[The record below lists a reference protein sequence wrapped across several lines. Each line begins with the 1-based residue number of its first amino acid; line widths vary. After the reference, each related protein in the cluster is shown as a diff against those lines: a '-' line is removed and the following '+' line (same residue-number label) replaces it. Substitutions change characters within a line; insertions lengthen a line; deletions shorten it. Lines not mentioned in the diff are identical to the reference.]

1 MTRDGEIPAIF
12 NPKRVRTPSVVVTGD
27 SSSNGPYN
35 NNNTSGGGGGGGPT
49 TVVGN
54 NGTTGGG
61 GAGGGGGGG
70 GIASSSSVGGIGC
83 GFSNVLTSSNPQ
95 ITHQDSIS
103 SSQQDPNEV
112 ITIQADTPTGTHGSQ
127 HNFGI
132 GGVVGGVGGGDSSD
146 TQTATHLAIDHPPNG
161 QTVEDGEVRFRK
173 LKACQESCC
182 SELAKKMYFGVCVT
196 ILVTASWVGA
206 THCIKYMYL
215 YRAPYDD
222 ELDDDLDTSSSR
234 AELST
239 ELEDILAISDSS
251 LHHVEDAT
259 EMFNIPPRQP
269 VYFSAPFFAAWFF
282 TNFSLLFFPIY
293 ILGLISARK
302 CDKLSEILADVLR
315 GFRERGFTIGR
326 FLNRCLSFC
335 ILWLVT
341 TYLYTLSLHVLFA
354 TDALALFATNVACVY
369 LLSWVILHE
378 QFVGVRIVA
387 VILCDTGIALLAYMD
402 GITESRTLGGV
413 VLATL
418 AAAGYA
424 VFRVMFRKVMGDP
437 PVGQIAFTFTA
448 LGLLNALLLWPVVLA
463 LYLTGAE
470 NLSSE
475 SIPWNILL
483 AASVLLL
490 VFHVLMQFS
499 AAVTYNMF
507 VTLGLITAVPVS
519 GALDVILYS
528 ATFAG
533 MKLAGVI
540 LIAIGFF
547 LVMFPEN
554 WPDYITRLL
563 RKSVRAILRYQC
575 CCELAEIRYAH
586 SKHHNAGS
594 QCEMGSRPSERY
606 FNRSAS
612 HHYRLSDGI
621 HKVPSSFTL
630 WPCEM
635 TDLSPTTTGFL
646 HGGNTNANA
655 HHQHPPHH
663 HSQHHLQQL
672 FQQRHHSHHQSQQ
685 HQQQN
690 LQRQHSHT
698 SLTMIHRQSSSHSV
712 HGHGSRRGSGGI
724 RAPPSGTGRLF
735 SYFGNEHEHEH
746 ERKKS
751 ETSFFNLGFRRKSTV
766 VYYAP
771 TE

>member
-35 NNNTSGGGGGGGPT
+35 NNNSGG
-49 TVVGN
+49 V
-54 NGTTGGG
+54 GG
-61 GAGGGGGGG
+61 GASGS
-70 GIASSSSVGGIGC
+70 GITAVSSC
-83 GFSNVLTSSNPQ
+83 GFSNVLNSSNPQ

-127 HNFGI
+127 LNFG
-132 GGVVGGVGGGDSSD
+132 GESND
-146 TQTATHLAIDHPPNG
+146 TQTGQLAIDQQANG
-161 QTVEDGEVRFRK
+161 QPGEDAEVRFRK
-173 LKACQESCC
+173 LKACKESCC

-269 VYFSAPFFAAWFF
+269 VYFNAPFFAAWFF

-302 CDKLSEILADVLR
+302 CDKLSEILADVIR

-437 PVGQIAFTFTA
+437 PVAQIAFTFTA

-470 NLSSE
+470 NLTSE
-475 SIPWNILL
+475 SIPWNMLL
-483 AASVLLL
+483 VASVLLL

-586 SKHHNAGS
+586 S
-594 QCEMGSRPSERY
+594 MGSRPSERY

-635 TDLSPTTTGFL
+635 TDLSPTTAGFL
-646 HGGNTNANA
+646 HGSTNA
-655 HHQHPPHH
+655 HHHQQLLQQ
-663 HSQHHLQQL
+663 QHH
-672 FQQRHHSHHQSQQ
+672 RH
-685 HQQQN
+685 HQQQQQHN

-712 HGHGSRRGSGGI
+712 HGSRRGSGGI
-724 RAPPSGTGRLF
+724 RAPPTGTGRLF

-746 ERKKS
+746 DRKKS

>member
-27 SSSNGPYN
+27 SPSNGLYN
-35 NNNTSGGGGGGGPT
+35 NNNSGG
-49 TVVGN
+49 VVG
-54 NGTTGGG
+54 G
-61 GAGGGGGGG
+61 
-70 GIASSSSVGGIGC
+70 ASSSSINAVAGC
-83 GFSNVLTSSNPQ
+83 GFSNVLNSSNPQ
-95 ITHQDSIS
+95 ITHQDSIT

-112 ITIQADTPTGTHGSQ
+112 ITIQADTPTGTHGTQ
-127 HNFGI
+127 HHF
-132 GGVVGGVGGGDSSD
+132 GGDSSEA
-146 TQTATHLAIDHPPNG
+146 QTGQLAIDQQPNG
-161 QTVEDGEVRFRK
+161 QAGEDAEVRFRK
-173 LKACQESCC
+173 LKACKESCC

-215 YRAPYDD
+215 YRAPYED
-222 ELDDDLDTSSSR
+222 ELEDDLDTSSSR
-234 AELST
+234 AELSS

-269 VYFSAPFFAAWFF
+269 IYFNAPFFAAWFF

-302 CDKLSEILADVLR
+302 CDKLSEILAEVLR

-437 PVGQIAFTFTA
+437 PVAQIAFTFTA

-470 NLSSE
+470 NLASE

-483 AASVLLL
+483 VASVLLL

-586 SKHHNAGS
+586 S
-594 QCEMGSRPSERY
+594 MGSRPSERY

-635 TDLSPTTTGFL
+635 TDLSPTSAGFL
-646 HGGNTNANA
+646 HGSTNA
-655 HHQHPPHH
+655 HHHQQLVHQQHH
-663 HSQHHLQQL
+663 H
-672 FQQRHHSHHQSQQ
+672 RHHQ

-712 HGHGSRRGSGGI
+712 HGSRRGSGGT
-724 RAPPSGTGRLF
+724 RAPPTGTGRLF

-746 ERKKS
+746 DRKKS

-771 TE
+771 TD

>member
-35 NNNTSGGGGGGGPT
+35 NNNTSGGGGGPT

-61 GAGGGGGGG
+61 GAGGGGGGGGGG

-132 GGVVGGVGGGDSSD
+132 GGVGGGVGGGDSSD

-161 QTVEDGEVRFRK
+161 QAGEDGEVRFRK

-475 SIPWNILL
+475 SIPWNVLL

-586 SKHHNAGS
+586 SIDQMLSIIMLGHNARWGR
-594 QCEMGSRPSERY
+594 GP
-606 FNRSAS
+606 RSGTS
-612 HHYRLSDGI
+612 
-621 HKVPSSFTL
+621 
-630 WPCEM
+630 
-635 TDLSPTTTGFL
+635 TG
-646 HGGNTNANA
+646 
-655 HHQHPPHH
+655 QHPTIIDYRTGYIR
-663 HSQHHLQQL
+663 SHL
-672 FQQRHHSHHQSQQ
+672 RS
-685 HQQQN
+685 
-690 LQRQHSHT
+690 
-698 SLTMIHRQSSSHSV
+698 
-712 HGHGSRRGSGGI
+712 
-724 RAPPSGTGRLF
+724 PSGRV
-735 SYFGNEHEHEH
+735 
-746 ERKKS
+746 R
-751 ETSFFNLGFRRKSTV
+751 
-766 VYYAP
+766 
-771 TE
+771 

>member
-27 SSSNGPYN
+27 SSTNGPYN
-35 NNNTSGGGGGGGPT
+35 SNNSGGGGGAGASSSSAIAPGSSAQ
-49 TVVGN
+49 
-54 NGTTGGG
+54 NGSGGG
-61 GAGGGGGGG
+61 GAAG
-70 GIASSSSVGGIGC
+70 SC

-112 ITIQADTPTGTHGSQ
+112 IIIPADTPTSAPGS
-127 HNFGI
+127 HNTGHHF
-132 GGVVGGVGGGDSSD
+132 GGGDSSD
-146 TQTATHLAIDHPPNG
+146 TQTEQQQANG
-161 QTVEDGEVRFRK
+161 HGEEPELRFRK
-173 LKACQESCC
+173 LQACKESCC
-182 SELAKKMYFGVCVT
+182 SELARKMYFGVCVT
-196 ILVTASWVGA
+196 ILMTASWVGA
-206 THCIKYMYL
+206 THCIKYMYK

-222 ELDDDLDTSSSR
+222 LLNDDQDTSSSR
-234 AELST
+234 ADLST

-293 ILGLISARK
+293 ILGLVSTRK
-302 CDKLSEILADVLR
+302 CEKLSDILGDVVR
-315 GFRERGFTIGR
+315 GFRERGFTVGR
-326 FLNRCLSFC
+326 FLNRCLCFC

-341 TYLYTLSLHVLFA
+341 TYLYTLSLHVLYA

-387 VILCDTGIALLAYMD
+387 IILCDTGIALLAYMD
-402 GITESRTLGGV
+402 GITESRTLSGV

-418 AAAGYA
+418 AGAGYA

-437 PVGQIAFTFTA
+437 PVSQIAFIFTA
-448 LGLLNALLLWPVVLA
+448 LGFLNALLLWPVVLG
-463 LYLTGAE
+463 LYLTGTE
-470 NLSSE
+470 SLTSE
-475 SIPWNILL
+475 SIPWNLL
-483 AASVLLL
+483 FAASLLLL

-528 ATFAG
+528 ANFAG

-540 LIAIGFF
+540 LIGIGFF
-547 LVMFPEN
+547 LVMFPAN

-586 SKHHNAGS
+586 S
-594 QCEMGSRPSERY
+594 MGSRPSERY

-646 HGGNTNANA
+646 HGHGGANA
-655 HHQHPPHH
+655 QHHQQLLHQHQHQQHH
-663 HSQHHLQQL
+663 HHQQHHPNQTHQQHLQQQ
-672 FQQRHHSHHQSQQ
+672 FHHRQ
-685 HQQQN
+685 HSLHTQH

-698 SLTMIHRQSSSHSV
+698 SLTKIHRQSSSHSV
-712 HGHGSRRGSGGI
+712 HGGGGGGG
-724 RAPPSGTGRLF
+724 RSSSEHHRTTQGATGRLF
-735 SYFGNEHEHEH
+735 SYFGNEQEH

-771 TE
+771 AD

>member
-27 SSSNGPYN
+27 SPSNGLYN
-35 NNNTSGGGGGGGPT
+35 NNNSGG
-49 TVVGN
+49 VVG
-54 NGTTGGG
+54 G
-61 GAGGGGGGG
+61 
-70 GIASSSSVGGIGC
+70 ASSSSISAVAGC
-83 GFSNVLTSSNPQ
+83 GFSNVLNSSNPQ
-95 ITHQDSIS
+95 ITHQDSIT

-127 HNFGI
+127 HHF
-132 GGVVGGVGGGDSSD
+132 GGDSGE
-146 TQTATHLAIDHPPNG
+146 TQTGQLGIDQQPNG
-161 QTVEDGEVRFRK
+161 VTGDADAEVRFRK
-173 LKACQESCC
+173 LKACKESCC

-215 YRAPYDD
+215 YRAPYED
-222 ELDDDLDTSSSR
+222 ELEDDLDTSSSR
-234 AELST
+234 AELSS

-269 VYFSAPFFAAWFF
+269 IYFNAPFFAAWFF

-302 CDKLSEILADVLR
+302 CDKLSEILAEVLR

-437 PVGQIAFTFTA
+437 PVAQIAFTFTA

-470 NLSSE
+470 NLASE

-483 AASVLLL
+483 VASVLLL

-563 RKSVRAILRYQC
+563 RSIIMLGHNASGRPALCKRDAAVTGPST
-575 CCELAEIRYAH
+575 RYAQRH
-586 SKHHNAGS
+586 IT
-594 QCEMGSRPSERY
+594 
-606 FNRSAS
+606 RSFS
-612 HHYRLSDGI
+612 HHIS
-621 HKVPSSFTL
+621 
-630 WPCEM
+630 
-635 TDLSPTTTGFL
+635 
-646 HGGNTNANA
+646 
-655 HHQHPPHH
+655 
-663 HSQHHLQQL
+663 
-672 FQQRHHSHHQSQQ
+672 
-685 HQQQN
+685 
-690 LQRQHSHT
+690 
-698 SLTMIHRQSSSHSV
+698 
-712 HGHGSRRGSGGI
+712 
-724 RAPPSGTGRLF
+724 
-735 SYFGNEHEHEH
+735 
-746 ERKKS
+746 
-751 ETSFFNLGFRRKSTV
+751 
-766 VYYAP
+766 
-771 TE
+771 

>member
-27 SSSNGPYN
+27 SPSNGLYN
-35 NNNTSGGGGGGGPT
+35 NNNSGG
-49 TVVGN
+49 VVG
-54 NGTTGGG
+54 G
-61 GAGGGGGGG
+61 
-70 GIASSSSVGGIGC
+70 ASSSSISAVAGC
-83 GFSNVLTSSNPQ
+83 GFSNVLNSSNPQ
-95 ITHQDSIS
+95 ITHQDSIT

-127 HNFGI
+127 HHF
-132 GGVVGGVGGGDSSD
+132 GGDSGE
-146 TQTATHLAIDHPPNG
+146 TQTGQLGIDQQPNG
-161 QTVEDGEVRFRK
+161 VTGDADAEVRFRK
-173 LKACQESCC
+173 LKACKESCC

-215 YRAPYDD
+215 YRAPYED
-222 ELDDDLDTSSSR
+222 ELEDDLDTSSSR
-234 AELST
+234 AELSS

-269 VYFSAPFFAAWFF
+269 IYFNAPFFAAWFF

-302 CDKLSEILADVLR
+302 CDKLSEILAEVLR

-437 PVGQIAFTFTA
+437 PVAQIAFTFTA

-470 NLSSE
+470 NLASE

-483 AASVLLL
+483 VASVLLL

-586 SKHHNAGS
+586 S
-594 QCEMGSRPSERY
+594 MGSRPSERY

-635 TDLSPTTTGFL
+635 TDLSPTSAGFL
-646 HGGNTNANA
+646 HGSTNAHYHQQLVHQQHHHRHH
-655 HHQHPPHH
+655 HHQ
-663 HSQHHLQQL
+663 QQ
-672 FQQRHHSHHQSQQ
+672 Q
-685 HQQQN
+685 QQQN

-712 HGHGSRRGSGGI
+712 HGSRRGSGGM
-724 RAPPSGTGRLF
+724 RAPPTGTGRLF

-746 ERKKS
+746 DRKKS

>member
-27 SSSNGPYN
+27 SSTNGPYN
-35 NNNTSGGGGGGGPT
+35 NSNAGGPGASSSPAGVGAPATSAQNGSGGGSGA
-49 TVVGN
+49 
-54 NGTTGGG
+54 TG
-61 GAGGGGGGG
+61 
-70 GIASSSSVGGIGC
+70 SC

-112 ITIQADTPTGTHGSQ
+112 IIIPADTPTSAPGSHNAGIHFGGT
-127 HNFGI
+127 
-132 GGVVGGVGGGDSSD
+132 DSSD
-146 TQTATHLAIDHPPNG
+146 TQMEQQQANG
-161 QTVEDGEVRFRK
+161 HGEDPELRFRK
-173 LKACQESCC
+173 LQACKESCC
-182 SELAKKMYFGVCVT
+182 SELARKMYFGVCVT
-196 ILVTASWVGA
+196 ILMTASWVGA
-206 THCIKYMYL
+206 THCIKYMYK

-222 ELDDDLDTSSSR
+222 LLNDDQDTSSSR
-234 AELST
+234 ADLST

-293 ILGLISARK
+293 ILGLVSTRK
-302 CDKLSEILADVLR
+302 CEKLSDILGDVLR
-315 GFRERGFTIGR
+315 GFRERGFTVGR
-326 FLNRCLSFC
+326 FLNRCLCFC

-341 TYLYTLSLHVLFA
+341 TYLYTLSLHVLYA

-387 VILCDTGIALLAYMD
+387 IILCDTGIALLAYMD
-402 GITESRTLGGV
+402 GITESRTLSGV

-418 AAAGYA
+418 AGAGYA

-437 PVGQIAFTFTA
+437 PVSQIAFIFTA
-448 LGLLNALLLWPVVLA
+448 LGFLNALLLWPVVLG
-463 LYLTGAE
+463 LYLTGTE
-470 NLSSE
+470 SLSSE
-475 SIPWNILL
+475 SIPWNLL
-483 AASVLLL
+483 FAASLLLL

-528 ATFAG
+528 ANFAG

-540 LIAIGFF
+540 LIGIGFF
-547 LVMFPEN
+547 LVMFPAN

-586 SKHHNAGS
+586 S
-594 QCEMGSRPSERY
+594 MGSRPSERY

-646 HGGNTNANA
+646 HGHGGANA
-655 HHQHPPHH
+655 QHHQQLLHHQHQQ
-663 HSQHHLQQL
+663 QHHQ
-672 FQQRHHSHHQSQQ
+672 QQ
-685 HQQQN
+685 HQQHPHPQTHQQHLQQQYHHRQHSLHQQH

-698 SLTMIHRQSSSHSV
+698 SLTKIHRQSSSHSV
-712 HGHGSRRGSGGI
+712 HGGAAG
-724 RAPPSGTGRLF
+724 RAVTAAVTTTGATGRLF
-735 SYFGNEHEHEH
+735 SYFGNEQDH

-771 TE
+771 SD

>member
-27 SSSNGPYN
+27 SSTNGPYN
-35 NNNTSGGGGGGGPT
+35 NNNSGGGGGG
-49 TVVGN
+49 
-54 NGTTGGG
+54 
-61 GAGGGGGGG
+61 AG
-70 GIASSSSVGGIGC
+70 ASSSSCTAVVVAPGSTAPNGSGTGATGSC

-112 ITIQADTPTGTHGSQ
+112 IIIPADTPTSAPGS
-127 HNFGI
+127 HNAGHHF
-132 GGVVGGVGGGDSSD
+132 GGDSSD
-146 TQTATHLAIDHPPNG
+146 TQTEQQQANG
-161 QTVEDGEVRFRK
+161 HGEEPELRFRK
-173 LKACQESCC
+173 LQACKESCC
-182 SELAKKMYFGVCVT
+182 SELARKMYFGVCVT
-196 ILVTASWVGA
+196 ILMTASWVGA
-206 THCIKYMYL
+206 THCIKYMYK

-222 ELDDDLDTSSSR
+222 VLNDDQDTSSSR

-293 ILGLISARK
+293 ILGLVSTRK
-302 CDKLSEILADVLR
+302 CEKFSDILGDVLR
-315 GFRERGFTIGR
+315 GFRERGFTVGR
-326 FLNRCLSFC
+326 FLNRCLCFC

-341 TYLYTLSLHVLFA
+341 TYLYTLSLHVLYA

-387 VILCDTGIALLAYMD
+387 IILCDTGIALLAYMD
-402 GITESRTLGGV
+402 GITESRTLSGV

-418 AAAGYA
+418 AGAGYA

-437 PVGQIAFTFTA
+437 PVSQIAFIFTA
-448 LGLLNALLLWPVVLA
+448 LGFLNALLLWPVVLG
-463 LYLTGAE
+463 LYLTGTE
-470 NLSSE
+470 SLTSE
-475 SIPWNILL
+475 SIPWNLL
-483 AASVLLL
+483 FAASLLLL

-528 ATFAG
+528 ANFAG

-540 LIAIGFF
+540 LIGIGFF

-646 HGGNTNANA
+646 HGHGSANA
-655 HHQHPPHH
+655 QHHQQLLHH
-663 HSQHHLQQL
+663 QQQQHLQQQ
-672 FQQRHHSHHQSQQ
+672 FHHRQHSLHQQ
-685 HQQQN
+685 H

-698 SLTMIHRQSSSHSV
+698 SLTKIHRQSSSHSV
-712 HGHGSRRGSGGI
+712 HGGAGRAVAAGGT
-724 RAPPSGTGRLF
+724 TGRLF

-771 TE
+771 TD

>member
-27 SSSNGPYN
+27 SSTNGPYSN
-35 NNNTSGGGGGGGPT
+35 NST
-49 TVVGN
+49 
-54 NGTTGGG
+54 G
-61 GAGGGGGGG
+61 GAG
-70 GIASSSSVGGIGC
+70 ASSSTAVAPGSSAQNGSGSGSGAAGSC

-112 ITIQADTPTGTHGSQ
+112 IIIPADTPTSAPGS
-127 HNFGI
+127 HNAAHHF
-132 GGVVGGVGGGDSSD
+132 GGGDSSD
-146 TQTATHLAIDHPPNG
+146 TQTEQQQANG
-161 QTVEDGEVRFRK
+161 HGEESELRFRK
-173 LKACQESCC
+173 LQACKESCC
-182 SELAKKMYFGVCVT
+182 SELARKMYFGVCVT
-196 ILVTASWVGA
+196 ILMTASWVGA
-206 THCIKYMYL
+206 THCIKYMYK

-222 ELDDDLDTSSSR
+222 LLNDDQDTSSSR
-234 AELST
+234 ADLST

-282 TNFSLLFFPIY
+282 TNFSLLFFHIY
-293 ILGLISARK
+293 LLGLVSTRKCEKLSDILG
-302 CDKLSEILADVLR
+302 DVLR
-315 GFRERGFTIGR
+315 GFRERGFTVGR
-326 FLNRCLSFC
+326 FLNRCLCFC

-341 TYLYTLSLHVLFA
+341 TYLYTLSLHVLYA

-387 VILCDTGIALLAYMD
+387 IILCDTGIALLAYMD
-402 GITESRTLGGV
+402 GITESRTLSGV

-418 AAAGYA
+418 AGAGYA

-437 PVGQIAFTFTA
+437 PVSQIAFIFTA
-448 LGLLNALLLWPVVLA
+448 LGFLNALLLWPVVLG
-463 LYLTGAE
+463 LYLTGTE
-470 NLSSE
+470 SLTSE
-475 SIPWNILL
+475 SIPWNLL
-483 AASVLLL
+483 FAASLLLL

-528 ATFAG
+528 ANFAG

-540 LIAIGFF
+540 LIGIGFF
-547 LVMFPEN
+547 LVMFPAN

-586 SKHHNAGS
+586 S
-594 QCEMGSRPSERY
+594 MGSRPSERY

-635 TDLSPTTTGFL
+635 TDLSPTTSGFL
-646 HGGNTNANA
+646 HGHGGANA
-655 HHQHPPHH
+655 QHHQ
-663 HSQHHLQQL
+663 QL
-672 FQQRHHSHHQSQQ
+672 LHHQQQQ
-685 HQQQN
+685 HQQTHQQHLQQQYHHRQHSLHQQH

-698 SLTMIHRQSSSHSV
+698 SLTKIHRQSSSHSV
-712 HGHGSRRGSGGI
+712 HGGGG
-724 RAPPSGTGRLF
+724 RAEHHRTTTGATGRLF
-735 SYFGNEHEHEH
+735 SYFGNEQEH

-771 TE
+771 AD

>member
-27 SSSNGPYN
+27 SSSNGPFN
-35 NNNTSGGGGGGGPT
+35 NNNSG
-49 TVVGN
+49 
-54 NGTTGGG
+54 GGG

-70 GIASSSSVGGIGC
+70 GGVGVNGNGAGVIPSSSSVGGVAIGVGSC

-127 HNFGI
+127 HNFG
-132 GGVVGGVGGGDSSD
+132 GDSSD
-146 TQTATHLAIDHPPNG
+146 PQSGQLAIDHPANG
-161 QTVEDGEVRFRK
+161 HVEEGEVRFRK

-206 THCIKYMYL
+206 THCIRYMYL

-470 NLSSE
+470 NLTSE

-563 RKSVRAILRYQC
+563 RSIIMLG
-575 CCELAEIRYAH
+575 
-586 SKHHNAGS
+586 HNA
-594 QCEMGSRPSERY
+594 R
-606 FNRSAS
+606 
-612 HHYRLSDGI
+612 
-621 HKVPSSFTL
+621 
-630 WPCEM
+630 
-635 TDLSPTTTGFL
+635 
-646 HGGNTNANA
+646 
-655 HHQHPPHH
+655 
-663 HSQHHLQQL
+663 
-672 FQQRHHSHHQSQQ
+672 
-685 HQQQN
+685 
-690 LQRQHSHT
+690 
-698 SLTMIHRQSSSHSV
+698 
-712 HGHGSRRGSGGI
+712 
-724 RAPPSGTGRLF
+724 
-735 SYFGNEHEHEH
+735 
-746 ERKKS
+746 
-751 ETSFFNLGFRRKSTV
+751 
-766 VYYAP
+766 
-771 TE
+771 

>member
-27 SSSNGPYN
+27 SSTNGPYSTN
-35 NNNTSGGGGGGGPT
+35 QTGGGGGGGPGACSST
-49 TVVGN
+49 SAVAPGVQSAQ
-54 NGTTGGG
+54 NGSGTGGTG
-61 GAGGGGGGG
+61 
-70 GIASSSSVGGIGC
+70 SC

-112 ITIQADTPTGTHGSQ
+112 IIIPADTPTSAPGS
-127 HNFGI
+127 HSAGHHFG
-132 GGVVGGVGGGDSSD
+132 GGGGGGGGGDSSD
-146 TQTATHLAIDHPPNG
+146 TQTEQQQANG
-161 QTVEDGEVRFRK
+161 HGEEPELRFRK
-173 LKACQESCC
+173 LQACKESCC
-182 SELAKKMYFGVCVT
+182 SELARKMYFGVCVT
-196 ILVTASWVGA
+196 ILMTASWVGA
-206 THCIKYMYL
+206 THCIKYMYK

-222 ELDDDLDTSSSR
+222 LLNDDQDTSSSR
-234 AELST
+234 ADLST

-293 ILGLISARK
+293 LLGLVSTRKCEKLSDILG
-302 CDKLSEILADVLR
+302 DVLR
-315 GFRERGFTIGR
+315 GFRERGFTVGR
-326 FLNRCLSFC
+326 FLNRCLCFC

-341 TYLYTLSLHVLFA
+341 TYLYTLSLHVLYA

-387 VILCDTGIALLAYMD
+387 IILCDTGIALLAYMD
-402 GITESRTLGGV
+402 GITESRTLSGV

-418 AAAGYA
+418 AGAGYA

-437 PVGQIAFTFTA
+437 PVSQIAFIFTA
-448 LGLLNALLLWPVVLA
+448 LGFLNALLLWPVVLG
-463 LYLTGAE
+463 LYLTGTE
-470 NLSSE
+470 SLTSE
-475 SIPWNILL
+475 SIPWNLL
-483 AASVLLL
+483 FAASLLLL

-528 ATFAG
+528 ANFAG

-540 LIAIGFF
+540 LIGIGFF
-547 LVMFPEN
+547 LVMFPAN

-646 HGGNTNANA
+646 HGHGGANA
-655 HHQHPPHH
+655 QHHQQLLHH
-663 HSQHHLQQL
+663 QQQHQHQQTHQQHLQQ
-672 FQQRHHSHHQSQQ
+672 QYHHRQHSLHQQ
-685 HQQQN
+685 H

-698 SLTMIHRQSSSHSV
+698 SLTKIHRQSSSHSV
-712 HGHGSRRGSGGI
+712 HGGGGAGAG
-724 RAPPSGTGRLF
+724 RPEHHRSHTGATGRLF
-735 SYFGNEHEHEH
+735 SYFGNEQEH

-771 TE
+771 SD

>member
-27 SSSNGPYN
+27 SSTNGPYN
-35 NNNTSGGGGGGGPT
+35 NNNS
-49 TVVGN
+49 
-54 NGTTGGG
+54 GGG
-61 GAGGGGGGG
+61 GAG
-70 GIASSSSVGGIGC
+70 ASSSSSTAVVVAPGSTAPNGSGTGATGSC

-112 ITIQADTPTGTHGSQ
+112 IIIPADTPTSAPGS
-127 HNFGI
+127 HNAAHHF
-132 GGVVGGVGGGDSSD
+132 GGGDSSD
-146 TQTATHLAIDHPPNG
+146 TQTEQHQANG
-161 QTVEDGEVRFRK
+161 HGEEPELRFRK
-173 LKACQESCC
+173 LQACKESCC
-182 SELAKKMYFGVCVT
+182 SELARKMYFGVCVT
-196 ILVTASWVGA
+196 ILMTASWVGA
-206 THCIKYMYL
+206 THCIKYMYK

-222 ELDDDLDTSSSR
+222 VLNDDQDTSSSR

-293 ILGLISARK
+293 ILGLVSTRK
-302 CDKLSEILADVLR
+302 CEKLSDILGDVVR
-315 GFRERGFTIGR
+315 GFRERGFTVGR
-326 FLNRCLSFC
+326 FLNRCLCFC

-341 TYLYTLSLHVLFA
+341 TYLYTLSLHVLYA

-387 VILCDTGIALLAYMD
+387 IILCDTGIALLAYMD
-402 GITESRTLGGV
+402 GITESRTLSGV

-418 AAAGYA
+418 AGAGYA

-437 PVGQIAFTFTA
+437 PVSQIAFIFTA
-448 LGLLNALLLWPVVLA
+448 LGFLNALLLWPVVLG
-463 LYLTGAE
+463 LYLTGTE
-470 NLSSE
+470 SLTSE
-475 SIPWNILL
+475 SIPWNLL
-483 AASVLLL
+483 FAASLLLL

-528 ATFAG
+528 ANFAG

-540 LIAIGFF
+540 LIGIGFF

-646 HGGNTNANA
+646 HGHGSANA
-655 HHQHPPHH
+655 QHHQQLLHH
-663 HSQHHLQQL
+663 QQQQHLQQQ
-672 FQQRHHSHHQSQQ
+672 FHHRQHSLHQQ
-685 HQQQN
+685 H

-698 SLTMIHRQSSSHSV
+698 SLTKIHRQSSSHSV
-712 HGHGSRRGSGGI
+712 HGGAGRAVAAGGT
-724 RAPPSGTGRLF
+724 TGRLF

-771 TE
+771 TD

>member
-27 SSSNGPYN
+27 SSTNGPYSN
-35 NNNTSGGGGGGGPT
+35 NST
-49 TVVGN
+49 
-54 NGTTGGG
+54 G
-61 GAGGGGGGG
+61 GAG
-70 GIASSSSVGGIGC
+70 ASSSSAVALGSSAQNGSGAAGSC

-112 ITIQADTPTGTHGSQ
+112 VIIPADTPTSAPGS
-127 HNFGI
+127 HNAAHHF
-132 GGVVGGVGGGDSSD
+132 GGGDSSD
-146 TQTATHLAIDHPPNG
+146 TQTEQHQANG
-161 QTVEDGEVRFRK
+161 HGEESELRFRK
-173 LKACQESCC
+173 LQACKESCC
-182 SELAKKMYFGVCVT
+182 SELARKMYFGVCVT
-196 ILVTASWVGA
+196 ILMTASWVGA
-206 THCIKYMYL
+206 THCIKYMYK

-222 ELDDDLDTSSSR
+222 LLNDDQDTSSSR
-234 AELST
+234 ADLST

-293 ILGLISARK
+293 LLGLVSTRKCEKLSDILG
-302 CDKLSEILADVLR
+302 DVLR
-315 GFRERGFTIGR
+315 GFRERGFTVGR
-326 FLNRCLSFC
+326 FLNRCLCFC

-341 TYLYTLSLHVLFA
+341 TYLYTLSLHVLYA

-387 VILCDTGIALLAYMD
+387 IILCDTGIALLAYMD
-402 GITESRTLGGV
+402 GITESRTLSGV

-418 AAAGYA
+418 AGAGYA

-437 PVGQIAFTFTA
+437 PVSQIAFIFTA
-448 LGLLNALLLWPVVLA
+448 LGFLNALLLWPVVLG
-463 LYLTGAE
+463 LYLTGTE
-470 NLSSE
+470 SLTSE
-475 SIPWNILL
+475 SIPWNLL
-483 AASVLLL
+483 FAASLLLL

-528 ATFAG
+528 ANFAG

-540 LIAIGFF
+540 LIGIGFF
-547 LVMFPEN
+547 LVMFPAN

-586 SKHHNAGS
+586 S
-594 QCEMGSRPSERY
+594 MGSRPSERY

-635 TDLSPTTTGFL
+635 TDLSPTTSGFL
-646 HGGNTNANA
+646 HGHGGANA
-655 HHQHPPHH
+655 QHHQ
-663 HSQHHLQQL
+663 QL
-672 FQQRHHSHHQSQQ
+672 LHHQQQQ
-685 HQQQN
+685 HQQTHQQHLQQQYHHRQHSLHQQH

-698 SLTMIHRQSSSHSV
+698 SLTKIHRQSSSHSV
-712 HGHGSRRGSGGI
+712 HGGGG
-724 RAPPSGTGRLF
+724 RAEHHRTTTGATGRLF
-735 SYFGNEHEHEH
+735 SYFGNEQEH

-771 TE
+771 AD

>member
-61 GAGGGGGGG
+61 GSGGGGGGG

-132 GGVVGGVGGGDSSD
+132 GGVGGGDSSD

-161 QTVEDGEVRFRK
+161 QAGEDGEVRFRK

-475 SIPWNILL
+475 SIPWNVLL

-586 SKHHNAGS
+586 S
-594 QCEMGSRPSERY
+594 MGSRPSERY

-655 HHQHPPHH
+655 HH

-685 HQQQN
+685 QQQQN

>member
-27 SSSNGPYN
+27 SSTNGPYST
-35 NNNTSGGGGGGGPT
+35 NNTGGGGGP
-49 TVVGN
+49 G
-54 NGTTGGG
+54 
-61 GAGGGGGGG
+61 
-70 GIASSSSVGGIGC
+70 ASSSSAVAPGVQSAQNGSGTGGTGSC

-112 ITIQADTPTGTHGSQ
+112 IIIPADTPTSAPGS
-127 HNFGI
+127 HNAGHHFG
-132 GGVVGGVGGGDSSD
+132 GGGGDSSD
-146 TQTATHLAIDHPPNG
+146 AQTEQQQANG
-161 QTVEDGEVRFRK
+161 HGEEPELRFRK
-173 LKACQESCC
+173 LQACKESCC
-182 SELAKKMYFGVCVT
+182 SELARKMYFGVCVT
-196 ILVTASWVGA
+196 ILMTASWVGA
-206 THCIKYMYL
+206 THCIKYMYK

-222 ELDDDLDTSSSR
+222 LLNDDQDTSSSR
-234 AELST
+234 ADLST

-293 ILGLISARK
+293 ILGLVSTRK
-302 CDKLSEILADVLR
+302 CEKLSDILGDVLR
-315 GFRERGFTIGR
+315 GFRERGFTVGR
-326 FLNRCLSFC
+326 FLNRCLCFC

-341 TYLYTLSLHVLFA
+341 TYLYTLSLHVLYA

-387 VILCDTGIALLAYMD
+387 IILCDTGIALLAYMD
-402 GITESRTLGGV
+402 GITESRTLSGV

-418 AAAGYA
+418 AGAGYA

-437 PVGQIAFTFTA
+437 PVSQIAFIFTA
-448 LGLLNALLLWPVVLA
+448 LGFLNALLLWPVVLG
-463 LYLTGAE
+463 LYLTGTE
-470 NLSSE
+470 SLTSE
-475 SIPWNILL
+475 SIPWNLL
-483 AASVLLL
+483 FAASLLLL

-528 ATFAG
+528 ANFAG

-540 LIAIGFF
+540 LIGIGFF
-547 LVMFPEN
+547 LVMFPAN

-646 HGGNTNANA
+646 HGHGGANA
-655 HHQHPPHH
+655 QHHQ
-663 HSQHHLQQL
+663 QL
-672 FQQRHHSHHQSQQ
+672 LHHQQQ
-685 HQQQN
+685 HQQTHQQHLQQQYHHRQHSLHQQH

-698 SLTMIHRQSSSHSV
+698 SLTKIHRQSSSHSV
-712 HGHGSRRGSGGI
+712 HGGGAG
-724 RAPPSGTGRLF
+724 RPEHHRSHTGATGRLF
-735 SYFGNEHEHEH
+735 SYFGNEQEH

-771 TE
+771 SD

>member
-27 SSSNGPYN
+27 SPSNGLYN
-35 NNNTSGGGGGGGPT
+35 NNNSGG
-49 TVVGN
+49 VVG
-54 NGTTGGG
+54 G
-61 GAGGGGGGG
+61 
-70 GIASSSSVGGIGC
+70 ASSSSINAVAGC
-83 GFSNVLTSSNPQ
+83 GFSNVLNSSNPQ
-95 ITHQDSIS
+95 ITHQDSIT

-112 ITIQADTPTGTHGSQ
+112 ITIQADTPTGTHGTQ
-127 HNFGI
+127 HHF
-132 GGVVGGVGGGDSSD
+132 GGDSSEA
-146 TQTATHLAIDHPPNG
+146 QTGQLAIDQQPNG
-161 QTVEDGEVRFRK
+161 QAGEDAEVRFRK
-173 LKACQESCC
+173 LKACKESCC

-215 YRAPYDD
+215 YRAPYED
-222 ELDDDLDTSSSR
+222 ELEDDLDTSSSR
-234 AELST
+234 AELSS

-269 VYFSAPFFAAWFF
+269 IYFNAPFFAAWFF

-302 CDKLSEILADVLR
+302 CDKLSEILAEVLR

-437 PVGQIAFTFTA
+437 PVAQIAFTFTA

-470 NLSSE
+470 NLASE

-483 AASVLLL
+483 VASVLLL

-635 TDLSPTTTGFL
+635 TDLSPTSAGFL
-646 HGGNTNANA
+646 HGSTNA
-655 HHQHPPHH
+655 HHHQQLVHQQHH
-663 HSQHHLQQL
+663 H
-672 FQQRHHSHHQSQQ
+672 RHHQ

-712 HGHGSRRGSGGI
+712 HGSRRGSGGT
-724 RAPPSGTGRLF
+724 RAPPTGTGRLF

-746 ERKKS
+746 DRKKS

-771 TE
+771 TD

>member
-27 SSSNGPYN
+27 SSTNGPSYN
-35 NNNTSGGGGGGGPT
+35 SNNNTSGAAASSSTVGGGGGP
-49 TVVGN
+49 
-54 NGTTGGG
+54 
-61 GAGGGGGGG
+61 
-70 GIASSSSVGGIGC
+70 VGGPAGSC
-83 GFSNVLTSSNPQ
+83 GFSNVLNSSNPQ

-112 ITIQADTPTGTHGSQ
+112 IIIQADTPTGTHNAQ
-127 HNFGI
+127 HHF
-132 GGVVGGVGGGDSSD
+132 GGDSSD
-146 TQTATHLAIDHPPNG
+146 TAHSAGHDQQQQQQQQQANG
-161 QTVEDGEVRFRK
+161 HGEEPELRFRK
-173 LKACQESCC
+173 LQACKESCC
-182 SELAKKMYFGVCVT
+182 SELARKMYYGVCVT
-196 ILVTASWVGA
+196 ILVTGSWVGA
-206 THCIKYMYL
+206 THTIKYMYK

-222 ELDDDLDTSSSR
+222 VLNDDQDTSSSR

-259 EMFNIPPRQP
+259 EMFKIPPRQP

-293 ILGLISARK
+293 VLGLISARK
-302 CDKLSEILADVLR
+302 YDKLSEILGDVLR
-315 GFRERGFTIGR
+315 GFRERGFTVGR

-418 AAAGYA
+418 SAAGYA

-448 LGLLNALLLWPVVLA
+448 LGFLNALLLWPVVLA
-463 LYLTGAE
+463 LYLTGTE
-470 NLSSE
+470 SLTSE
-475 SIPWNILL
+475 SIPWNLL
-483 AASVLLL
+483 FAASLLLL

-528 ATFAG
+528 ANFAG

-540 LIAIGFF
+540 LIGIGFF

-563 RKSVRAILRYQC
+563 RSIIMLG
-575 CCELAEIRYAH
+575 
-586 SKHHNAGS
+586 HNARWGR
-594 QCEMGSRPSERY
+594 GP
-606 FNRSAS
+606 RSGTS
-612 HHYRLSDGI
+612 
-621 HKVPSSFTL
+621 
-630 WPCEM
+630 
-635 TDLSPTTTGFL
+635 TG
-646 HGGNTNANA
+646 
-655 HHQHPPHH
+655 QHPTIIDYRTGYIR
-663 HSQHHLQQL
+663 SHL
-672 FQQRHHSHHQSQQ
+672 RS
-685 HQQQN
+685 
-690 LQRQHSHT
+690 
-698 SLTMIHRQSSSHSV
+698 
-712 HGHGSRRGSGGI
+712 
-724 RAPPSGTGRLF
+724 PSGRV
-735 SYFGNEHEHEH
+735 
-746 ERKKS
+746 R
-751 ETSFFNLGFRRKSTV
+751 
-766 VYYAP
+766 
-771 TE
+771 

>member
-35 NNNTSGGGGGGGPT
+35 SNANNAPGGTGAGSSSSSAATAGPGSTAANGGGGG
-49 TVVGN
+49 
-54 NGTTGGG
+54 
-61 GAGGGGGGG
+61 
-70 GIASSSSVGGIGC
+70 ASGGC

-112 ITIQADTPTGTHGSQ
+112 IIIPADTPTSAPGS
-127 HNFGI
+127 HNASHHFG
-132 GGVVGGVGGGDSSD
+132 GGGGGDSSD
-146 TQTATHLAIDHPPNG
+146 TQTGQDSQQQQANG
-161 QTVEDGEVRFRK
+161 HGEEPELRFRK
-173 LKACQESCC
+173 LQACKESCC
-182 SELAKKMYFGVCVT
+182 SELARKMYFGVCVT
-196 ILVTASWVGA
+196 ILMTASWVGA
-206 THCIKYMYL
+206 THCIKYMYK

-222 ELDDDLDTSSSR
+222 VLNDDQDTSSSR

-293 ILGLISARK
+293 ILGLMSTRK
-302 CDKLSEILADVLR
+302 CEKLSDILGDVLR
-315 GFRERGFTIGR
+315 GFRERGFTVGR
-326 FLNRCLSFC
+326 FLNRCLCFC

-341 TYLYTLSLHVLFA
+341 TYLYTLSLHVLYA

-387 VILCDTGIALLAYMD
+387 IILCDTGIALLAYMD
-402 GITESRTLGGV
+402 GITESRTLSGV

-418 AAAGYA
+418 AGAGYA

-437 PVGQIAFTFTA
+437 PVSQIAFIFTA
-448 LGLLNALLLWPVVLA
+448 LGFLNALLLWPVVLG
-463 LYLTGAE
+463 LYLTGTE
-470 NLSSE
+470 SLTSE
-475 SIPWNILL
+475 SIPWNLL
-483 AASVLLL
+483 FAASLLLL

-528 ATFAG
+528 ANFAG

-540 LIAIGFF
+540 LIGIGFF

-635 TDLSPTTTGFL
+635 TDLSPTTAGFL
-646 HGGNTNANA
+646 HGSANA
-655 HHQHPPHH
+655 QHHQQLLHH
-663 HSQHHLQQL
+663 QQHGQQQHGQHHHHLQ
-672 FQQRHHSHHQSQQ
+672 HHHRQHSLHQQ
-685 HQQQN
+685 H

-698 SLTMIHRQSSSHSV
+698 SLTKIHRQSSSHSM
-712 HGHGSRRGSGGI
+712 HGGGGSGGGG
-724 RAPPSGTGRLF
+724 RSGMTATASAGGATGRLF
-735 SYFGNEHEHEH
+735 SYFGNEHEH

-771 TE
+771 TD

>member
-27 SSSNGPYN
+27 SSSNGPFN
-35 NNNTSGGGGGGGPT
+35 NNNSG
-49 TVVGN
+49 
-54 NGTTGGG
+54 GGG

-70 GIASSSSVGGIGC
+70 GGVGVNGNGAGVIPSSSSVGGVAIGVGSC

-127 HNFGI
+127 HNFG
-132 GGVVGGVGGGDSSD
+132 GDSSD
-146 TQTATHLAIDHPPNG
+146 PQSGQLAIDHPANG
-161 QTVEDGEVRFRK
+161 HVEEGEVRFRK

-206 THCIKYMYL
+206 THCIRYMYL

-470 NLSSE
+470 NLTSE

-563 RKSVRAILRYQC
+563 RSIIMLGHNASGRPALCKRDAAVTGPST
-575 CCELAEIRYAH
+575 RYAQRH
-586 SKHHNAGS
+586 IT
-594 QCEMGSRPSERY
+594 
-606 FNRSAS
+606 RSFS
-612 HHYRLSDGI
+612 HHIS
-621 HKVPSSFTL
+621 
-630 WPCEM
+630 
-635 TDLSPTTTGFL
+635 
-646 HGGNTNANA
+646 
-655 HHQHPPHH
+655 
-663 HSQHHLQQL
+663 
-672 FQQRHHSHHQSQQ
+672 
-685 HQQQN
+685 
-690 LQRQHSHT
+690 
-698 SLTMIHRQSSSHSV
+698 
-712 HGHGSRRGSGGI
+712 
-724 RAPPSGTGRLF
+724 
-735 SYFGNEHEHEH
+735 
-746 ERKKS
+746 
-751 ETSFFNLGFRRKSTV
+751 
-766 VYYAP
+766 
-771 TE
+771 

>member
-27 SSSNGPYN
+27 SSTNGPYN
-35 NNNTSGGGGGGGPT
+35 SNNSATGAGTSSSSTVPAVVTTAPGSTGVNGGGGG
-49 TVVGN
+49 
-54 NGTTGGG
+54 
-61 GAGGGGGGG
+61 
-70 GIASSSSVGGIGC
+70 ASGGC

-112 ITIQADTPTGTHGSQ
+112 IIIPADTPTSAPGS
-127 HNFGI
+127 HNAGHHF
-132 GGVVGGVGGGDSSD
+132 GGDSSD
-146 TQTATHLAIDHPPNG
+146 TQTGADSQQQHQQPNG
-161 QTVEDGEVRFRK
+161 HADEPEWRFRK
-173 LKACQESCC
+173 LQACKESCC
-182 SELAKKMYFGVCVT
+182 SELARKMYFGVCVT
-196 ILVTASWVGA
+196 ILMTASWVGA
-206 THCIKYMYL
+206 THCIKYMYK

-222 ELDDDLDTSSSR
+222 VLNDDQDTSSSR

-293 ILGLISARK
+293 ILGLFSTRK
-302 CDKLSEILADVLR
+302 CEKLSDILGDVLR
-315 GFRERGFTIGR
+315 GFRERGFTVGR
-326 FLNRCLSFC
+326 FLNRCLCFC

-341 TYLYTLSLHVLFA
+341 TYLYTLSLHVLYA

-387 VILCDTGIALLAYMD
+387 IILCDTGIALLAYMD
-402 GITESRTLGGV
+402 GITESRTLSGV

-418 AAAGYA
+418 AGAGYA

-437 PVGQIAFTFTA
+437 PVSQIAFIFTA
-448 LGLLNALLLWPVVLA
+448 LGFLNALLLWPVVLG
-463 LYLTGAE
+463 LYLTGTE
-470 NLSSE
+470 SLTSE
-475 SIPWNILL
+475 SIPWNLL
-483 AASVLLL
+483 FAASLLLL

-528 ATFAG
+528 ANFAG

-540 LIAIGFF
+540 LIGIGFF

-563 RKSVRAILRYQC
+563 RSIIMLG
-575 CCELAEIRYAH
+575 
-586 SKHHNAGS
+586 HNARWGR
-594 QCEMGSRPSERY
+594 GP
-606 FNRSAS
+606 RSGTS
-612 HHYRLSDGI
+612 
-621 HKVPSSFTL
+621 
-630 WPCEM
+630 
-635 TDLSPTTTGFL
+635 TG
-646 HGGNTNANA
+646 
-655 HHQHPPHH
+655 QHPTIIDYRTGYIR
-663 HSQHHLQQL
+663 SHL
-672 FQQRHHSHHQSQQ
+672 RS
-685 HQQQN
+685 
-690 LQRQHSHT
+690 
-698 SLTMIHRQSSSHSV
+698 
-712 HGHGSRRGSGGI
+712 
-724 RAPPSGTGRLF
+724 PSGRV
-735 SYFGNEHEHEH
+735 
-746 ERKKS
+746 R
-751 ETSFFNLGFRRKSTV
+751 
-766 VYYAP
+766 
-771 TE
+771 

>member
-12 NPKRVRTPSVVVTGD
+12 NPKRVRTPAVVVTVD
-27 SSSNGPYN
+27 SSTNGPYN
-35 NNNTSGGGGGGGPT
+35 SNSNS
-49 TVVGN
+49 
-54 NGTTGGG
+54 
-61 GAGGGGGGG
+61 AGGGSGAG
-70 GIASSSSVGGIGC
+70 ASSSSTVPCVVTTAPGSTAVNGSGSGATGGC

-112 ITIQADTPTGTHGSQ
+112 IIIPAGTPTSAPGS
-127 HNFGI
+127 HNAAHHF
-132 GGVVGGVGGGDSSD
+132 GGDSSD
-146 TQTATHLAIDHPPNG
+146 TQTGLESQREQQQGNG
-161 QTVEDGEVRFRK
+161 HGEEPELRFRK
-173 LKACQESCC
+173 LQACKESCC
-182 SELAKKMYFGVCVT
+182 SELARKMYFGVCVT
-196 ILVTASWVGA
+196 ILMTASWVGA
-206 THCIKYMYL
+206 THCIKYMYK

-222 ELDDDLDTSSSR
+222 VLNDDQDTSSSR

-293 ILGLISARK
+293 LLGLLSTRKCEKLSDILG
-302 CDKLSEILADVLR
+302 DVLR
-315 GFRERGFTIGR
+315 GFRERGFTVGR
-326 FLNRCLSFC
+326 FLNRCLCFC

-341 TYLYTLSLHVLFA
+341 TYLYTLSLHVLYA

-387 VILCDTGIALLAYMD
+387 IILCDTGIALLAYMD
-402 GITESRTLGGV
+402 GITESRTLSGV

-418 AAAGYA
+418 AGAGYA

-437 PVGQIAFTFTA
+437 PVSQIAFIFTA
-448 LGLLNALLLWPVVLA
+448 LGFLNALLLWPVVLG
-463 LYLTGAE
+463 LYLTGTE
-470 NLSSE
+470 SLTSE
-475 SIPWNILL
+475 SIPWNLL
-483 AASVLLL
+483 FAASLLLL

-528 ATFAG
+528 ANFAG

-540 LIAIGFF
+540 LIGIGFF

-630 WPCEM
+630 WPSEM
-635 TDLSPTTTGFL
+635 TDLSPTTAGFL
-646 HGGNTNANA
+646 HGSANA
-655 HHQHPPHH
+655 QHHQ
-663 HSQHHLQQL
+663 QL
-672 FQQRHHSHHQSQQ
+672 LLHQQ
-685 HQQQN
+685 HQQQQSHQREHHHHLQQHHRQHSLHQQH

-698 SLTMIHRQSSSHSV
+698 SLTKIHRQSSSHSV
-712 HGHGSRRGSGGI
+712 HGGAGRTGT
-724 RAPPSGTGRLF
+724 TGRLF
-735 SYFGNEHEHEH
+735 SYFGNEHEH

-771 TE
+771 TD

>member
-27 SSSNGPYN
+27 SSTNGPSYN
-35 NNNTSGGGGGGGPT
+35 SNNNTSGAAASSSTVGGGGGP
-49 TVVGN
+49 
-54 NGTTGGG
+54 
-61 GAGGGGGGG
+61 
-70 GIASSSSVGGIGC
+70 VGGPAGSC
-83 GFSNVLTSSNPQ
+83 GFSNVLNSSNPQ

-112 ITIQADTPTGTHGSQ
+112 IIIQADTPTGTHNAQ
-127 HNFGI
+127 HHF
-132 GGVVGGVGGGDSSD
+132 GGDSSD
-146 TQTATHLAIDHPPNG
+146 TAHSAGHDQQQQQQQQQANG
-161 QTVEDGEVRFRK
+161 HGEEPELRFRK
-173 LKACQESCC
+173 LQACKESCC
-182 SELAKKMYFGVCVT
+182 SELARKMYYGVCVT
-196 ILVTASWVGA
+196 ILVTGSWVGA
-206 THCIKYMYL
+206 THTIKYMYK

-222 ELDDDLDTSSSR
+222 VLNDDQDTSSSR

-259 EMFNIPPRQP
+259 EMFKIPPRQP

-293 ILGLISARK
+293 VLGLISARK
-302 CDKLSEILADVLR
+302 YDKLSEILGDVLR
-315 GFRERGFTIGR
+315 GFRERGFTVGR

-418 AAAGYA
+418 SAAGYA

-448 LGLLNALLLWPVVLA
+448 LGFLNALLLWPVVLA
-463 LYLTGAE
+463 LYLTGTE
-470 NLSSE
+470 SLTSE
-475 SIPWNILL
+475 SIPWNLL
-483 AASVLLL
+483 FAASLLLL

-528 ATFAG
+528 ANFAG

-540 LIAIGFF
+540 LIGIGFF

-586 SKHHNAGS
+586 S
-594 QCEMGSRPSERY
+594 MGSRPSERY

-635 TDLSPTTTGFL
+635 TDLSPTATGFL
-646 HGGNTNANA
+646 HGHGGSNAQ
-655 HHQHPPHH
+655 HHQ
-663 HSQHHLQQL
+663 QL
-672 FQQRHHSHHQSQQ
+672 LQ
-685 HQQQN
+685 HQQQQQQHHHPHHQRHHLTHSYSQQQQHH

-712 HGHGSRRGSGGI
+712 HGG
-724 RAPPSGTGRLF
+724 RAGAAAAAAAAAATGTGRLF
-735 SYFGNEHEHEH
+735 SYFGNEHDHDH

-771 TE
+771 TD